1 MASGGGSSA
10 NEDGTEYLSVDK
22 LKKQYYDYLGAKT
35 AEIEEARTAR
45 HYYHGDQWTEQEI
58 AVLQRRKQPVVTS
71 NRIERKINVVV
82 GIIEKLRQD
91 PKAYARTPQHEQ
103 GADVAT
109 AVMRYCLDT
118 NDWKSKSTRNARLG
132 AVDGIA
138 GVEFDL
144 ETGDQ
149 GDPDLGIHIV
159 YADTFFYDPR
169 SFDEGFTDARYM
181 GIAKWIDV
189 DQAKELIPSK
199 ADQIDDLMEAGSD
212 ITSSADQDRER
223 VWVNTSLKR
232 LRLVDHWYIC
242 KGKWCWTLYIGNTVM
257 MQGESPFHDE
267 KGRTFPR
274 FLMFSASVDHDGDR
288 YGFIRNL
295 KSSQDEINMRRS
307 KALHT
312 LNTRRLIIEKG
323 AVDDIEIT
331 RREAAKPDGILE
343 KNPGLGLEFDDAAKY
358 NDYKGQL
365 ELLQEAKTEIENFGP
380 NPALIGQGLEDSSGR
395 AIALL
400 QQAGMAELG
409 PYLSAYKNWKIR
421 VYRGI
426 WNIITE
432 HWKAERWIRVTD
444 DQELTQFF
452 QINEMIDPKT
462 GRAHVDKYGR
472 PTIVNAIGS
481 MDVDFIID
489 EGQDAINMQADA
501 AMTLQS
507 LGPQFAQQFPEIAI
521 ELSPLES
528 VVKTKML
535 KKIQAM
541 QQAPPKPDPSV
552 MAAQQKAQLDA
563 QVANDNAQREAARAQ
578 QDSQQKQAEFIDE
591 QQRKAQEA
599 AFSRQQASDQMAFDW
614 HLKEQ
619 TTQREMALEEHKV
632 TQQLRLK
639 HAETA
644 ANVQMSREKNAVD
657 AEAKQQDQE
666 LRHADM
672 RERSAQK
679 QEQDNQ
685 KRADKAEPETSA
697 VMKKMVA
704 LLEAANKPKKVIRD
718 NAGRLVGVE

>member
-1 MASGGGSSA
+1 MQLSVAASEPMASGGGSSA
-10 NEDGTEYLSVDK
+10 SDDQEGYLSVDK
-22 LKKQYYDYLGAKT
+22 LKRQYYDFLGAKT
-35 AEIEEARTAR
+35 SEIEESRQAR
-45 HYYHGDQWTEQEI
+45 HYFHGDQWTEQEI

-71 NRIERKINVVV
+71 NRIERKINAVV

-118 NDWKSKSTRNARLG
+118 NDWKSKSNRTARIG
-132 AVDGIA
+132 AIDGLA

-199 ADQIDDLMEAGSD
+199 ASEIDDLMEAGSD

-274 FLMFSASVDHDGDR
+274 FLMFSANVDHDGDR
-288 YGFIRNL
+288 YGFVRTL
-295 KSSQDEINMRRS
+295 KSAQDEINMRRS
-307 KALHT
+307 KALHL
-312 LNTRRLIIEKG
+312 LNTRRVISEKG
-323 AVDDIEIT
+323 AVDDIEIA
-331 RREAAKPDGILE
+331 RREWAKPDGWVE
-343 KNPGLGLEFDDAAKY
+343 TNPGLKMAPDESANQDFS
-358 NDYKGQL
+358 GQL
-365 ELLQEAKTEIENFGP
+365 EMLQESKNEIENFGP
-380 NPALIGQGLEDSSGR
+380 NPALVGEGLQDSSGR

-409 PYLSAYKNWKIR
+409 PYLSSFKNWKIR
-421 VYRGI
+421 VYRCI

-432 HWKAERWIRVTD
+432 HWNAERWIRVTD
-444 DQELTQFF
+444 DQNIAQFF
-452 QINEMIDPKT
+452 QINKLE
-462 GRAHVDKYGR
+462 VDQYGR
-472 PTIVNAIGS
+472 PAIVNAIGS

-501 AMTLQS
+501 FGVLQS

-521 ELSPLES
+521 ELSPIEQ

-535 KKIQAM
+535 KKIQAA
-541 QQAPPKPDPSV
+541 QNAPPKPDPKV
-552 MAAQQKAQLDA
+552 IALQAQQQLDA
-563 QVANDNAQREAARAQ
+563 QAAQ
-578 QDSQQKQAEFIDE
+578 QAAQQKQAEFVAS
-591 QQRKAQEA
+591 QQMEAQKAQFA
-599 AFSRQQASDQMAFDW
+599 RQQAQEQMAFDW

-619 TTQREMALEEHKV
+619 QFSQEADLERRK
-632 TQQLRLK
+632 
-639 HAETA
+639 A
-644 ANVQMSREKNAVD
+644 ANQMHIESMKAAAGIEAARAKGEVD
-657 AEAKQQDQE
+657 AEIARSKAAK
-666 LRHADM
+666 
-672 RERSAQK
+672 
-679 QEQDNQ
+679 
-685 KRADKAEPETSA
+685 T
-697 VMKKMVA
+697 
-704 LLEAANKPKKVIRD
+704 EA
-718 NAGRLVGVE
+718 